1 MSKKVDMAINADTLL
16 VSGDKCFFSLQGE
29 GDSIGKPAIFLRLHL
44 CNLQC
49 SFCDTPY
56 TWNTKDKRFYTEPER
71 WTIKETIKKIQ
82 KYPCDR
88 LVITGGEPL
97 LQRKVLVK
105 FLDLLFPNHMST
117 TYQRD
122 WNIEIETNGT
132 LPPLLFEK
140 QHRRDIQY
148 NVSPKLD
155 NSGNLEV
162 IRYRPNVLKE
172 FNSLSLT
179 SFKFVVTGNKDLEE
193 IEKIVQDCQLD
204 RDKIILM
211 PEGIKQ
217 EDVARHGRAVAELC
231 KEKGWRLIPRLHIL
245 LWGNKRDK

>member
-1 MSKKVDMAINADTLL
+1 MEEKIDMAIKQDSLL

-29 GDSIGKPAIFLRLHL
+29 GDSIGRPAIFLRLHL

-56 TWNTKDKRFYTEPER
+56 TWDRKDKRFFTEPER
-71 WTIKETIKKIQ
+71 WSIKETVKKIE
-82 KYPCDR
+82 KYPCSR

-97 LQRKVLVK
+97 LQKGALIK
-105 FLDLLFPNHMST
+105 LIDLLFPNHT
-117 TYQRD
+117 TSAYLRD
-122 WNIEIETNGT
+122 WKIEIETNGT
-132 LPPLLFEK
+132 LPPLRFEK
-140 QHRRDIQY
+140 QLRRDIQY
-148 NVSPKLD
+148 NVSPKLE
-155 NSGNLEV
+155 NSGNLK
-162 IRYRPNVLKE
+162 ILRYSPGVLKR
-172 FNSLSLT
+172 FNSLSLAT
-179 SFKFVVTGNKDLEE
+179 FKFVVTCNKDLEE
-193 IEKIVQDCQLD
+193 IEKIVKECGLD
-204 RDKIILM
+204 KDKIILM